1 MKNHNISDRIL
12 KKFREN
18 NNTPLSYNE
27 LVHEM
32 KLVKREKS
40 LLSETLQS
48 LMAEGVI
55 AKKSRKYRL
64 TDKAVETNEPE
75 PKDGKTNPRLIE
87 GKFDAT
93 PMAKNQSYAFIR
105 TEKGDFF
112 VNSDNTLNAYHNDV
126 VLIEPHYKKGKSD
139 YAHIRKIVKR
149 ANEIMAGDIRSSN
162 NRYYFISSNLKIHNW
177 LEVSDLGEAQEGE
190 KVVLQV
196 TNWGNPELGKRPVGK
211 VIEVLGPSG
220 DPQVELMAVIRQYNL
235 PLDFPEMVQQE
246 AQDIPQDISAKE
258 ISRREDL
265 RDVFTFTIDP
275 ASAKDFDDA
284 ISIEKI
290 DNGWRLYVHIADVAH
305 YVKPG
310 GNIFKEA
317 AERGNSFYFPKKVIP
332 MLPEIL
338 SNKVCSLRPDEDKL
352 TMTAITEFD
361 NQGKVLRQKL
371 AETVIRSNFRL
382 SYEDVDDLFENQKSD
397 LSDELVN
404 ALEESRKLSALL
416 SKKRLDEGYIHFDLP
431 ELEYQYDDEGLIH
444 KFNLA
449 EETES
454 HKLIENF
461 MLVAN
466 EYVAKKL
473 TRLSPTTIYRIHEDP
488 DLERIEKLIELLSYY
503 GISYYEREN
512 LNASIQYLL
521 LSLPGKEYHRVFDHI
536 ILRSMKKAK
545 YSTEH
550 IRHFGLGMET
560 YTHFTSPI
568 RRLCDLI
575 IHHLCKIHIL
585 RSSNAEF
592 SKQQIMHHATIASE
606 QELQA
611 DQAERD
617 IERNYSMAYM
627 TKRIG
632 EKFSGLV
639 ISAKS
644 RGLIV
649 RLNEIPINAILET
662 SQLPKG
668 KWIYKDREMR
678 FVNPNNND
686 YFQLMD
692 KVLVEIMDVSDDV
705 YLQLQQVVN
714 AHEHHAQISAPKH
727 KSPSDSVLRK
737 SKQNKGRNAVDY
749 KRERKKSGSKRRKR
763 R

>member
-1 MKNHNISDRIL
+1 
-12 KKFREN
+12 
-18 NNTPLSYNE
+18 
-27 LVHEM
+27 
-32 KLVKREKS
+32 
-40 LLSETLQS
+40 
-48 LMAEGVI
+48 
-55 AKKSRKYRL
+55 
-64 TDKAVETNEPE
+64 
-75 PKDGKTNPRLIE
+75 
-87 GKFDAT
+87 
-93 PMAKNQSYAFIR
+93 
-105 TEKGDFF
+105 
-112 VNSDNTLNAYHNDV
+112 YHNDT

-139 YAHIRKIVKR
+139 YAHIRKIVSR
-149 ANEIMAGDIRSSN
+149 ANETMAGDIRSTQG
-162 NRYYFISSNLKIHNW
+162 RHYFISSNLKIHNW
-177 LEVSDLGEAQEGE
+177 IEVSEMGEAQEGL
-190 KVVLQV
+190 KVVLKV
-196 TNWGNPELGKRPVGK
+196 TNWGNPEMGKRPVGK

-220 DPQVELMAVIRQYNL
+220 DPQVELMAVIRQYDL
-235 PLDFPEMVQQE
+235 PLEFPEEVQQE
-246 AQDIPQDISAKE
+246 AQNIQQEIPDDE

-284 ISIEKI
+284 ISIQKTK
-290 DNGWRLYVHIADVAH
+290 NGWRLYVHIADVAH
-305 YVKPG
+305 YVRPG
-310 GNIFKEA
+310 GHIFKEA
-317 AERGNSFYFPKKVIP
+317 AQRGNSFYFPKKVIP

-352 TMTAITEFD
+352 TMSAITEFD
-361 NQGKVLRQKL
+361 GQGQVKAQKL
-371 AETVIRSNFRL
+371 VESVIRSNFRL
-382 SYEDVDDLFENQKSD
+382 AYEDVDDLFEGRKTE
-397 LSDELVN
+397 LAKELVT
-404 ALEESRKLSALL
+404 ALEESRKLSAVL
-416 SKKRLDEGYIHFDLP
+416 SKRRLSEGYIHFDLP
-431 ELEYQYDDEGLIH
+431 ELEYIYDDEGLIH

-466 EYVAKKL
+466 EFVAKTL

-488 DLERIEKLIELLSYY
+488 DPARIEQLIELLSSY
-503 GISYYEREN
+503 GLSYYEREN

-521 LSLPGKEYHRVFDHI
+521 LSLPGEEYHRVFDHI

-545 YSTEH
+545 YSSEH

-568 RRLCDLI
+568 RRLCDMI

-585 RSSNAEF
+585 HSSNIDF
-592 SKQQIMHHATIASE
+592 SKQQIDHHATVASE

-627 TKRIG
+627 TKRVG

-649 RLNEIPINAILET
+649 RLNEIPINAILEK
-662 SQLPKG
+662 SQLPQG
-668 KWIYKDREMR
+668 KWNYKDREMR
-678 FVNPNNND
+678 FINPSNKD

-692 KVLVEIMDVSDDV
+692 KVLVEVMDVSDDV
-705 YLQLQQVVN
+705 YLQLQQVKN
-714 AHEHHAQISAPKH
+714 NHEHHAQISAPKRKSQPDSEMH
-727 KSPSDSVLRK
+727 KSKRA
-737 SKQNKGRNAVDY
+737 KGRNAVDY
-749 KRERKKSGSKRRKR
+749 KRERKKSGSKKRKR